1 MLETGLYNTDCMDG
15 MKMFP
20 DKFFDLA
27 IVDPP
32 YGNAANANKSGLAG
46 GGSWL
51 ERPDRKIW
59 RTVLT
64 LRFVGRAGHG
74 RRNTV
79 KGVSLTTQIYAHG
92 TLHRMIHTF
101 GSLPGSAMTRL
112 YGVGITLISHLRAAL
127 SYGARQTFREKDF
140 PWLRLNMPGLLFRG
154 MRRMWKQAHE
164 ETLRKDSTPHKNQSP
179 CIPGCLTTT
188 QNRDTRYLIHTWAV
202 HQV

>member
-1 MLETGLYNTDCMDG
+1 M
-15 MKMFP
+15 
-20 DKFFDLA
+20 
-27 IVDPP
+27 
-32 YGNAANANKSGLAG
+32 
-46 GGSWL
+46 
-51 ERPDRKIW
+51 ERTDRKIW

-92 TLHRMIHTF
+92 TLHRMSHTF
-101 GSLPGSAMTRL
+101 GSLPGSAITRL
-112 YGVGITLISHLRAAL
+112 YGAVITLISHLRAAL
-127 SYGARQTFREKDF
+127 LYGARQTSRGKDF

-154 MRRMWKQAHE
+154 MRRMWKQTHKE
-164 ETLRKDSTPHKNQSP
+164 ILRKDFTPRKNQSP